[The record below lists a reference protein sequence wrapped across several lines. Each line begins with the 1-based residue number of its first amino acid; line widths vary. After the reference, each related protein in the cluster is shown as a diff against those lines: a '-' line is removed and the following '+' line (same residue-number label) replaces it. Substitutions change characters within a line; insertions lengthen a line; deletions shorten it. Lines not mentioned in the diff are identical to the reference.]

1 MEEVGFIGLG
11 LMGQPMAA
19 NLLKAG
25 HRLTVYNRS
34 PDKTRALLEQGA
46 RLAQRPQDVVATGA
60 GIVVTMVGDDRALEE
75 VTTGADGIGQRLG
88 KDGVH
93 VCMATVS
100 PDIARR
106 LQAWHAQRGSHYVA
120 APVFGRPPAAA
131 AAKLWILCAGNQQ
144 AKARVQ
150 PLLQTM
156 GQGVFDFG
164 VDPGA
169 ANVVKV
175 AGNFLISCMIE
186 GMAEALTMG
195 EKSGVDR
202 QAMAECYVK
211 ALFPCP
217 VYQNYAP
224 MIVAGG
230 AKDIGFALRLGLK
243 DNDLVLAAAESAA
256 APMPFASVLHDRF
269 VSAVGRGR
277 GEADWTAIVANV
289 AEDAGLG
296 DRGR

>member
-1 MEEVGFIGLG
+1 MENVGFIGLG

-19 NLLKAG
+19 NLVKAG
-25 HRLTVYNRS
+25 YRVAVYNRS
-34 PDKTRALLEQGA
+34 ADKARVLVEQGA
-46 RLAQRPQDVVATGA
+46 TLAQRPQDVVSSEDCM
-60 GIVVTMVGDDRALEE
+60 VFTMVGDDHALEE
-75 VTTGADGIGQRLG
+75 VTIAKNGIGERLG
-88 KDGVH
+88 KNGVH

-106 LQAWHAQRGSHYVA
+106 LQAWHAQRGSAYVA

-131 AAKLWILCAGNQQ
+131 TAKLWILCAGAAS
-144 AKARVQ
+144 AKQRVQ
-150 PLLQTM
+150 PLLQAM
-156 GQGVFDFG
+156 GQGIFDFG
-164 VDPGA
+164 EDPPA
-169 ANVVKV
+169 ANIVKV
-175 AGNFLISCMIE
+175 GGNFLISAVIE
-186 GMAEALTMG
+186 SFAEALTMG

-243 DNDLVLAAAESAA
+243 DNDLVLAAAEKAA

-269 VSAVGRGR
+269 VSAIARGR

-289 AEDAGLG
+289 LEDAGLPAKS
-296 DRGR
+296 